1 MANNQRN
8 RRSNQPNQPIDRY
21 NYVDR
26 DIYSNSGGRHPSGGH
41 YRRKKKRIGRRIAI
55 VLTTLVLVVAAAV
68 GVYASVMLNRVNRT
82 PGIEDDLSKY
92 TEQPSAAPTWDVIE
106 DDKITNILLIGTDKG
121 DDGLSSRSDTTMLV
135 SIDNRTQTLRLVSFL
150 RDMYLEI
157 PTLEGKHKF
166 NAAYANGGA
175 ALTMQTLENNFR
187 IPIDKYVEIDFENFE
202 QVIDKMGGIDIDMS
216 AESAAYENQVM
227 GSNLHEGVNHLDGRL
242 ALYYARIRDIDSDFG
257 RTGRQRQ
264 VILAMLERFK
274 GLNPIEMN
282 NIAYEYLPYVTTNL
296 SNTDILYLISL
307 MGQLPSY
314 EQETMHIPN
323 DNTFEDR
330 RIEGV
335 GQVLYMDDL
344 TENCTLLRE
353 FLYPDGNNGSAE

>member
-1 MANNQRN
+1 MANNRKNSRQ
-8 RRSNQPNQPIDRY
+8 SQPIDRY

-26 DIYSNSGGRHPSGGH
+26 DIYSSSGGRRPTGNR
-41 YRRKKKRIGRRIAI
+41 YRRKKKSAGKRVAV
-55 VLTTLVLVVAAAV
+55 VLVSLVLVLAAAV
-68 GVYASVMLNRVNRT
+68 GVYATVMLNRVNRT
-82 PGIEDDLSKY
+82 PGIEEDLCKY
-92 TEQPSAAPTWDVIE
+92 TEQPSAAPTWDVIN
-106 DDKITNILLIGTDKG
+106 DDKVTNILLIGTDKG

-135 SIDNRTQTLRLVSFL
+135 SIDNRTKSLRLVSFL

-175 ALTMQTLENNFR
+175 ALGSTMAFSTLCL
-187 IPIDKYVEIDFENFE
+187 E

-216 AESAAYENQVM
+216 AKSAAYENEVM

-282 NIAYEYLPYVTTNL
+282 NIAYDYLPHVTTNL
-296 SNTDILYLISL
+296 SNSEILYLISL
-307 MGQLPSY
+307 MGQIPDY
-314 EQETMHIPN
+314 EQQTMHIPN

-330 RIEGV
+330 RIDGA
-335 GQVLYMDDL
+335 GQVLYMEDL
-344 TENCTLLRE
+344 TENCTLLRN
-353 FLYPDGNNGSAE
+353 FLYPTENSASGQ

>member
-1 MANNQRN
+1 MANNRKNSRQ
-8 RRSNQPNQPIDRY
+8 SQPIDRY

-26 DIYSNSGGRHPSGGH
+26 DIYSSSGGRRPTGNR
-41 YRRKKKRIGRRIAI
+41 YRRKKKSAGKRVAV
-55 VLTTLVLVVAAAV
+55 VLVSLVLVLAAAV
-68 GVYASVMLNRVNRT
+68 GVYATVMLNRVNRT
-82 PGIEDDLSKY
+82 PGIEEDLSKY
-92 TEQPSAAPTWDVIE
+92 TEQPSAAPTWDVIN
-106 DDKITNILLIGTDKG
+106 DDKVTNILLIGTDKG

-135 SIDNRTQTLRLVSFL
+135 SIDNRTTSLRLVSFL

-187 IPIDKYVEIDFENFE
+187 IQIDKYVEIDFENFE

-216 AESAAYENQVM
+216 AKSAAYENEVM

-282 NIAYEYLPYVTTNL
+282 NIAYDYLPHVTTNL
-296 SNTDILYLISL
+296 SNSEILYLISL
-307 MGQLPSY
+307 MGQIPDY
-314 EQETMHIPN
+314 EQQTMHIPN

-330 RIEGV
+330 RIDGA
-335 GQVLYMDDL
+335 GQVLYMEDL
-344 TENCTLLRE
+344 TENCTLLRN
-353 FLYPDGNNGSAE
+353 FLYPTENSASGQ